1 MKTRYLLMMTA
12 KNDSEEEARAL
23 MEENDIVINEDMGQN
38 VKRDKVLS
46 CIFIKFQK
54 IDEARVYIIKKSSL
68 FDEILLYDID
78 NKIVLIYKS
87 SEIDENLDTNLSIL
101 KEGYEIINP
110 RGIVIDDIKNIT
122 YIHEEIFF
130 MYKTSAN

>member
-110 RGIVIDDIKNIT
+110 RGIVINDIKNIT
-122 YIHEEIFF
+122 HIHEEIFF